1 MEMMIMMITDL
12 DNDCDGYDNDGLDYD
27 GDDINKSNDNDRL
40 KLLVMVI
47 LLIIVVH
54 NDCDLNS
61 WNFQVVGIQG
71 KHLSQDKTVTQSD
84 EYAEP
89 YEER

>member
-40 KLLVMVI
+40 KLLV
-47 LLIIVVH
+47 
-54 NDCDLNS
+54 
-61 WNFQVVGIQG
+61 W
-71 KHLSQDKTVTQSD
+71 
-84 EYAEP
+84 
-89 YEER
+89 